1 MARPIRGKRR
11 RKKER
16 GIAHGGMSTDHDQNC
31 EGGHRWDFEED
42 SRMATSS
49 FLIMFVIAVAGV
61 FVVRTLGRHFRLTER
76 AIRKAK
82 AGDIAE
88 ALAELEAVVRKKG
101 PSPAVSGA
109 LGRITLMDH
118 RPAEAE
124 AELRKAIDLGS
135 QDYAHYNALGW
146 ALVELDRLDEAL
158 PIAETANKL
167 AREDFE
173 VYCLYCGLMAHHGR
187 GAEVVSLFDFLKRTS
202 AQIAI
207 SKPKIYH
214 HELQKKFEF
223 ASSKM
228 NAAGFA

>member
-1 MARPIRGKRR
+1 
-11 RKKER
+11 
-16 GIAHGGMSTDHDQNC
+16 
-31 EGGHRWDFEED
+31 
-42 SRMATSS
+42 MATSS
-49 FLIMFVIAVAGV
+49 FLIMFVFAVVGV
-61 FVVRTLGRHFRLTER
+61 FVVRMLARHFRLTDR

-82 AGDIAE
+82 AGRIPE
-88 ALAELEAVVRKKG
+88 ALAELEGVVRKKG

-109 LGRITLMDH
+109 LGRIHLMDH

-124 AELRKAIDLGS
+124 TELRKAIDLGS

-146 ALVELDRLDEAL
+146 ALIELDRLDEAL
-158 PIAETANKL
+158 PIAEMANKL

-187 GAEVVSLFDFLKRTS
+187 GAEVVSLLDFLKRTS

-214 HELQKKFEF
+214 NELRKKFEF